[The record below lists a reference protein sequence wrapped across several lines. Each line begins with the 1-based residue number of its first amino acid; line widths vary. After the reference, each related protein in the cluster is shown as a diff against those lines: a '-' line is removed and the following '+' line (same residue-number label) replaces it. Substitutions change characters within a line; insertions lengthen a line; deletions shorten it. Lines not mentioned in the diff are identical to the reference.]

1 MSKYISVT
9 AIVSGLIAAA
19 LFMFAYN
26 KIAVVRKVTG
36 GQ

>member
-19 LFMFAYN
+19 LFMVAYN
-26 KIAVVRKVTG
+26 KSGAVRKLTG

>member
-1 MSKYISVT
+1 MSKYISVS

-19 LFMFAYN
+19 LFMLAYN
-26 KIAVVRKVTG
+26 KIGAVKRLTG

>member
-19 LFMFAYN
+19 LFMLAYN
-26 KIAVVRKVTG
+26 KIANVRKLTG